1 MKKLILILSVL
12 EFTLITSCKA
22 QNNFITTSE
31 ATIDGVTIFKTPVN
45 TLLTKFGEPVS
56 KENFFFEMEN
66 VMGKIYYYDQ
76 LSFYVKNNKVESFI
90 IEGSQ
95 YDFTSNNI
103 NINDNINSLE
113 NLYSKSYSNRKNGEV
128 VIQFSNADYFISIHY
143 SSLNSIEKVKLYS
156 Y

>member
-1 MKKLILILSVL
+1 MKKIILSIILINFV
-12 EFTLITSCKA
+12 LITSCKA
-22 QNNFITTSE
+22 QNNFISTSD
-31 ATIDGVTIFKTPVN
+31 ATIDGVSIFKTPIN
-45 TLLTKFGEPVS
+45 TLLSKFGEPVS

-66 VMGKIYYYDQ
+66 VMGKIYYYNK

-95 YDFTSNNI
+95 YDFTPNNI
-103 NINDNINSLE
+103 NINDNIKSLE
-113 NLYSKSYSNRKNGEV
+113 TIYPKSYSNRKNGEV

-143 SSLNSIEKVKLYS
+143 SSLNSIEKIKLYS